1 MPNAA
6 EIPAIHNQV
15 LLDSD
20 SASGGVAIGAGV
32 VAYSGESADGDAV
45 AAAVDAARLSGVKVG
60 KSVLTNCPVTW
71 HGQPFGFMITT
82 IVSSYLRRMAFAR
95 QLIRRRV
102 GQAH

>member
-15 LLDSD
+15 LPDSD

-45 AAAVDAARLSGVKVG
+45 AAAVDAALLSGVKVC
-60 KSVLTNCPVTW
+60 KSALTNGPVTW

-82 IVSSYLRRMAFAR
+82 IVSSSDGVCALTDTPSS
-95 QLIRRRV
+95 
-102 GQAH
+102 